1 MRHVI
6 LFPVMALAIGCS
18 IGGKKSE
25 KDKAGTNAAS
35 PAAAAAAPGAEE
47 LAKVSLAPLPLEIEV
62 KAGGMGAMDMSLDDK
77 KSVTVDIGDGA
88 SLNVSPED
96 KKLAQVKKGYQNDT
110 VLFPFKKWEK
120 ESGDTAVLQFASE
133 GNKGYI
139 GLSLVEVSG
148 KSYLCKTTGL
158 DGVASVEL
166 AEKHLA
172 ACKTLRAK

>member
-1 MRHVI
+1 MRHVVW
-6 LFPVMALAIGCS
+6 FPVLALAIGCS
-18 IGGKKSE
+18 IGGKKGEQE
-25 KDKAGTNAAS
+25 KAAAS
-35 PAAAAAAPGAEE
+35 SGAATPAAAAAGASD
-47 LAKVSLAPLPLEIEV
+47 LAKVSLAPLPLEIQV

-88 SLNVSPED
+88 SLNISPEER
-96 KKLAQVKKGYQNDT
+96 KLAQVKKSYAGDT

-120 ESGDTAVLQFASE
+120 EEGNTAVLQFESD
-133 GNKGYI
+133 GKKGYI
-139 GLSLVEVSG
+139 GFSLVEVGG

-172 ACKTLRAK
+172 ACKTLSAK

>member
-1 MRHVI
+1 MRHVVW
-6 LFPVMALAIGCS
+6 FPVLALAIGCS

-25 KDKAGTNAAS
+25 QEKAAAS
-35 PAAAAAAPGAEE
+35 GGAATPAAAAAGASD
-47 LAKVSLAPLPLEIEV
+47 LAKVSLDPLPLEIQV

-88 SLNVSPED
+88 SLNISPEER
-96 KKLAQVKKGYQNDT
+96 KLAQVKKSYAGDT

-120 ESGDTAVLQFASE
+120 EEGNTAVLQFASD
-133 GNKGYI
+133 GKKGYI
-139 GLSLVEVSG
+139 GFTLVEVGG
-148 KSYLCKTTGL
+148 KPYLCKTTGL

-172 ACKTLRAK
+172 ACKTLSAK